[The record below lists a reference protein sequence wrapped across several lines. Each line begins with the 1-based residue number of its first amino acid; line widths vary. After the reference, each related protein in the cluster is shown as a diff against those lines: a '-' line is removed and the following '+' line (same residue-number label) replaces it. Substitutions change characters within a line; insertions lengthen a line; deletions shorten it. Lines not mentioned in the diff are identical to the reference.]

1 MRLSQAFLHTRK
13 EDPKEAEAV
22 SHKLLLRSGM
32 VYPVTGGVYA
42 YLPLGLKVI
51 EKVKKIIEEEMDK
64 IGAQELLMPHLQPLS
79 LWQKTGRD
87 DTFGQNLFSLCDRK
101 GFKLCLGPTHEEV
114 VTEIAHSQVKSYRD
128 LPLLLY
134 QVQTKFRDEARP
146 RGGILR
152 AREFMMMD
160 AYSFDTEEA
169 RLDEVYHEV
178 INAYKQIFQRLE
190 LPVVTVE
197 ADSGAIGGKE
207 SHEFIALNQS
217 GEDRI
222 IYCEGCGYAA
232 NEEKAEGVKSDLP
245 AEPLYELEELATP
258 DMRTIDE
265 ISSFLQVPPE
275 KTLKALFYSTEK
287 EIVFAIIRGDLR
299 VNEVKLRHVL
309 GSYRLQLATDE
320 EVRNVG
326 LIPGFASPVG
336 LSEIKIVADD
346 SITKGQNFIA
356 GANKPD
362 FHLKNVNYPRDFRV
376 DLISDIALASAG
388 QGCPCCGKKLNSQ
401 QGIELGHVFKLGTIF
416 SESLSASF
424 LDSQGKQRAILMGCY
439 GLGVDRMVAAVIEQN
454 HDGKGIIWPHS
465 ISPYQV
471 YLCALGMD
479 NPEVRKESEGLY
491 SDLLRKGAEVLFDDR
506 LEPPGVKFND
516 ADLLGIPLRVT
527 VSPRTLKTKSA
538 EIKRRTSKDSLLVL
552 LPRVAEEVETTL
564 FRS

>member
-87 DTFGQNLFSLCDRK
+87 DTFSQNLFSLCDRK